1 MKIAKFAA
9 AIMVGGLL
17 STSVYALGPAA
28 NAYGSGYACTN
39 SGGALNMR
47 SNAGQKYKVVAKLS
61 HGTDLVILDSKT
73 ASDGMEWYK
82 VRAGKRIGW
91 VRYDYVCGV

>member
-1 MKIAKFAA
+1 MSIVKFAA
-9 AIMVGGLL
+9 ATVLGGLL
-17 STSVYALGPAA
+17 SMSAHALGPAA
-28 NAYGSGYACTN
+28 NGGYTGYACTN

-47 SNAGQKYKVVAKLS
+47 SNAGQKFKVVAKLS